1 MANNLSNVF
10 DLLLARSLPVLRNR
24 AAMVQAVNMEYSSLA
39 AEKGNVIDIPIPVD
53 GQVSQVVPGSQPQ
66 NADSTTAEKV
76 QVPLNNWWKA
86 SFHFTDKDY
95 LEISERSG
103 YIPMVFDSRI
113 AALADK
119 MNETVLENFSGVYN
133 TVGSPTSQLFAGSG
147 DNAGA
152 NNIIDA
158 QRILTENK
166 ADTML
171 RRMVVN
177 PLAYANA
184 EKVSLFQE
192 ADKAGTAG
200 TQITGSLGMKFGFDI
215 LVDQQVQKHTA
226 GGSGTPAVNGNN
238 AIGDNEIS
246 VDGLG
251 NTGLNVGDVIKFS
264 GGDQTYAVAT
274 AGSVSSNSQTI
285 TVSPKLVAAVAN
297 DETITVTATHRANLA
312 FHRDAF
318 VFVTRPLKTDDMTI
332 SQLTDPVTGLTLRVT
347 KERQHFQDAYWLD
360 CLWGTAIIRP
370 ELAVRMVSS
379 D

>member
-24 AAMVQAVNMEYSSLA
+24 AAMVQAVNMDYSSLA
-39 AEKGNVIDIPIPVD
+39 MEKGDKIEIPVPVD
-53 GQVSQVVPGSQPQ
+53 ASVSEVVPGSQPQ
-66 NADSTTAEKV
+66 NADSTTAPKV
-76 QVPLNNWWKA
+76 TVPLNNWWKA
-86 SFHFTDKDY
+86 SFHLTDKDY

-103 YIPMVFDSRI
+103 FIPMLFDSRI
-113 AALADK
+113 ARLADK
-119 MNETVLENFSGVYN
+119 MNETVLANFKGVYN

-192 ADKAGTAG
+192 ADKAGSAG

-238 AIGDNEIS
+238 AIGDTEIS

-251 NTGLNVGDVIKFS
+251 ATGLTVGDVIKFS
-264 GGDQTYAVAT
+264 GGSQTYAVQT
-274 AGSVSSNSQTI
+274 AGSVTSNSQTI
-285 TVSPKLVAAVAN
+285 TVSPSLVAAVAN

-312 FHRDAF
+312 FHRDF
-318 VFVTRPLKTDDMTI
+318 CVFVTRPLKTDETTI
-332 SQLTDPVTGLTLRVT
+332 SQITDPVTGLTLRVT
-347 KERQHFQDAYWLD
+347 KERQHMQDAYWLD
-360 CLWGTAIIRP
+360 CLWGTGVIRP